1 MAKGPG
7 EREGVAGRPLRIREL
22 KAWSH
27 GRCLSKGGLATVLRG
42 AGWSGVSWEHQRAAR
57 AAGCC
62 QSGRAA
68 RAGLGRERARVL
80 RIGRRRGGAG
90 HVSSGHPL
98 GHVTAEGRVAAGPGA
113 RAAQTH
119 RQRAGLTGGGAA
131 RRAPG
136 GVGGGRGRREELAGR
151 SPRRRR
157 EPTPGG
163 PPGAGMWSGQPH
175 PDEGHPPPLE
185 AVPVP
190 WKSVG
195 PCKSHRESL
204 GGLPETPAGE
214 EAQGEEGPAAT
225 QLDVSRLRSSSME
238 IREKGSEFL
247 KEELH
252 KAQKELKLKDEEC
265 ERLSKVREQLEQEL
279 EELTA
284 SLFEEAHKMVREAN
298 MKQAASEKQLKEA
311 RGKVDTTLFAE
322 FQAWRESPTLDKTSP
337 FLERV
342 YREDVG
348 PCLDFTMQELSAL
361 VRAAVEDNTL
371 TIEPVASQT
380 LPAVKVAAVDCGHTN
395 GFRAPID
402 TGCRGWSFGIPGLRL
417 TKPSCPTGVSTCA
430 LSGLACACRH
440 RIRLGDSESHYYISP
455 SSRAR
460 ITAVCN
466 FFTYIRYIQQG
477 LVRQDGERPLVADWD
492 GARSGGAG
500 WGGSAVA
507 GANPS
512 TLLPRGED
520 SGRGEGC
527 ELAKGSSERL
537 LLRPVERGRAEG
549 ASWELLH
556 QENQQEAP
564 AYLDPAALSWAKTFP
579 NPRGL
584 NEQHPCYWPGFR
596 DPTRWGLPCESAPRC
611 VASKWWLNKGS
622 PTSLCRPSPTLA

>member
-1 MAKGPG
+1 MDSSEECTGCPARGKCP
-7 EREGVAGRPLRIREL
+7 VY
-22 KAWSH
+22 
-27 GRCLSKGGLATVLRG
+27 LAM
-42 AGWSGVSWEHQRAAR
+42 
-57 AAGCC
+57 
-62 QSGRAA
+62 
-68 RAGLGRERARVL
+68 
-80 RIGRRRGGAG
+80 
-90 HVSSGHPL
+90 SSGTVRYAAL
-98 GHVTAEGRVAAGPGA
+98 EGN
-113 RAAQTH
+113 
-119 RQRAGLTGGGAA
+119 L
-131 RRAPG
+131 
-136 GVGGGRGRREELAGR
+136 REEPWDTD
-151 SPRRRR
+151 S
-157 EPTPGG
+157 
-163 PPGAGMWSGQPH
+163 QPH

-190 WKSVG
+190 WKSTVS
-195 PCKSHRESL
+195 CKSHRESSV
-204 GGLPETPAGE
+204 AK

-265 ERLSKVREQLEQEL
+265 ERLSKVREQLEREL

-380 LPAVKVAAVDCGHTN
+380 LPTVKVAAVKYGSTN
-395 GFRAPID
+395 
-402 TGCRGWSFGIPGLRL
+402 
-417 TKPSCPTGVSTCA
+417 TCA
-430 LSGLACACRH
+430 LSGLSRTCRH

-477 LVRQDGERPLVADWD
+477 LVRQDAEPMFWEITRL
-492 GARSGGAG
+492 RKEMS
-500 WGGSAVA
+500 
-507 GANPS
+507 
-512 TLLPRGED
+512 
-520 SGRGEGC
+520 
-527 ELAKGSSERL
+527 LAKLGFF
-537 LLRPVERGRAEG
+537 P
-549 ASWELLH
+549 
-556 QENQQEAP
+556 QEA
-564 AYLDPAALSWAKTFP
+564 
-579 NPRGL
+579 
-584 NEQHPCYWPGFR
+584 
-596 DPTRWGLPCESAPRC
+596 
-611 VASKWWLNKGS
+611 
-622 PTSLCRPSPTLA
+622 

>member
-1 MAKGPG
+1 MDPAEKPAECPARGKCP
-7 EREGVAGRPLRIREL
+7 VF
-22 KAWSH
+22 
-27 GRCLSKGGLATVLRG
+27 LA
-42 AGWSGVSWEHQRAAR
+42 
-57 AAGCC
+57 
-62 QSGRAA
+62 
-68 RAGLGRERARVL
+68 
-80 RIGRRRGGAG
+80 
-90 HVSSGHPL
+90 VSSGTVRYAPSGL
-98 GHVTAEGRVAAGPGA
+98 GPA
-113 RAAQTH
+113 
-119 RQRAGLTGGGAA
+119 LGGNLGEQ
-131 RRAPG
+131 P
-136 GVGGGRGRREELAGR
+136 
-151 SPRRRR
+151 SD
-157 EPTPGG
+157 TD
-163 PPGAGMWSGQPH
+163 SQPH

-195 PCKSHRESL
+195 PYKNHRESL

-284 SLFEEAHKMVREAN
+284 SLFEEAHRMVRDAN

-380 LPAVKVAAVDCGHTN
+380 LPTVKVAAVDCGHT
-395 GFRAPID
+395 
-402 TGCRGWSFGIPGLRL
+402 
-417 TKPSCPTGVSTCA
+417 KTCA

-477 LVRQDGERPLVADWD
+477 LVRQDAEPMFWEITRL
-492 GARSGGAG
+492 RKEMS
-500 WGGSAVA
+500 
-507 GANPS
+507 
-512 TLLPRGED
+512 
-520 SGRGEGC
+520 
-527 ELAKGSSERL
+527 LAKLGFF
-537 LLRPVERGRAEG
+537 P
-549 ASWELLH
+549 H
-556 QENQQEAP
+556 EA
-564 AYLDPAALSWAKTFP
+564 
-579 NPRGL
+579 
-584 NEQHPCYWPGFR
+584 
-596 DPTRWGLPCESAPRC
+596 
-611 VASKWWLNKGS
+611 
-622 PTSLCRPSPTLA
+622 

>member
-1 MAKGPG
+1 
-7 EREGVAGRPLRIREL
+7 
-22 KAWSH
+22 
-27 GRCLSKGGLATVLRG
+27 
-42 AGWSGVSWEHQRAAR
+42 
-57 AAGCC
+57 
-62 QSGRAA
+62 
-68 RAGLGRERARVL
+68 
-80 RIGRRRGGAG
+80 
-90 HVSSGHPL
+90 
-98 GHVTAEGRVAAGPGA
+98 
-113 RAAQTH
+113 
-119 RQRAGLTGGGAA
+119 
-131 RRAPG
+131 
-136 GVGGGRGRREELAGR
+136 
-151 SPRRRR
+151 
-157 EPTPGG
+157 
-163 PPGAGMWSGQPH
+163 MWSGQPH

-195 PCKSHRESL
+195 PYKSHRESL

-284 SLFEEAHKMVREAN
+284 SLFEEAHRMVRDAN

-361 VRAAVEDNTL
+361 VRSAVEDNTL

-380 LPAVKVAAVDCGHTN
+380 LPTVKVAAVDCGHTN

-402 TGCRGWSFGIPGLRL
+402 T
-417 TKPSCPTGVSTCA
+417 TCA

-477 LVRQDGERPLVADWD
+477 LVRQDAEPMFWEITRL
-492 GARSGGAG
+492 RKEMS
-500 WGGSAVA
+500 
-507 GANPS
+507 
-512 TLLPRGED
+512 
-520 SGRGEGC
+520 
-527 ELAKGSSERL
+527 LAKLGFF
-537 LLRPVERGRAEG
+537 P
-549 ASWELLH
+549 H
-556 QENQQEAP
+556 EA
-564 AYLDPAALSWAKTFP
+564 
-579 NPRGL
+579 
-584 NEQHPCYWPGFR
+584 
-596 DPTRWGLPCESAPRC
+596 
-611 VASKWWLNKGS
+611 
-622 PTSLCRPSPTLA
+622 